1 MDAVSADSFGALIL
15 CASRFPDLSSV
26 PAVRKGGIEFL
37 SEIAHSRGK
46 WELFHSEGRTPD
58 SRVKFKFSYDR
69 GGSMRDLIL
78 LPEILPSVAVG
89 DNTKMCLTSL
99 ILFVAAQKIIERM
112 GNPLLKIRL
121 ARQRREIDPS
131 GLGPK
136 VPQQGFDIEDV
147 ALNPRLRPGKIQEP
161 NLRDS

>member
-26 PAVRKGGIEFL
+26 PAVRLG
-37 SEIAHSRGK
+37 
-46 WELFHSEGRTPD
+46 
-58 SRVKFKFSYDR
+58 YDR

-121 ARQRREIDPS
+121 ARQRREER
-131 GLGPK
+131 LTRVVL
-136 VPQQGFDIEDV
+136 VPRSRG
-147 ALNPRLRPGKIQEP
+147 
-161 NLRDS
+161 